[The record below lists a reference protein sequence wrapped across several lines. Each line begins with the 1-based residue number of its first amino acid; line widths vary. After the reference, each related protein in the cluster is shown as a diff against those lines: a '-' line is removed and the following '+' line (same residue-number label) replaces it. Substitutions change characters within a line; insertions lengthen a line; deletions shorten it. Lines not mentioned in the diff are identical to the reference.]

1 MDIELLS
8 KMVRE
13 LLPDHHEVGLPGLGT
28 FVSEFVPASFSD
40 RGYTINPPYKRV
52 SFIPGSVTDDSLVKL
67 FALSNGIDDDQA
79 LAFLQHFLENT
90 KKVLLDQKV
99 VVFPGL
105 GRLRATRQNNIFFIT
120 DESLDIYPEGFGL
133 APVSLKNHEES
144 PAEVHHVVESL
155 ADILVAPVEEAL
167 APVPEAVP
175 EHTEQPEEILE
186 LAEEKPAEPAEPAEP
201 AKPKYRTPKTRV
213 RRKLNKW
220 VWLAPLLVLILF
232 ALAAAVFMILVQVA
246 PDFIDTLLYTP
257 EELRIINY

>member
-1 MDIELLS
+1 MVFRVWGLLF
-8 KMVRE
+8 R
-13 LLPDHHEVGLPGLGT
+13 
-28 FVSEFVPASFSD
+28 
-40 RGYTINPPYKRV
+40 TINPPYKRV

-67 FALSNGIDDDQA
+67 FALSNEIDNDQA

-133 APVSLKNHEES
+133 APVSLKNHEET

-155 ADILVAPVEEAL
+155 ADILVAPVEEPA
-167 APVPEAVP
+167 APAESPEQSA
-175 EHTEQPEEILE
+175 EPEEIIE
-186 LAEEKPAEPAEPAEP
+186 LADEQPAEEQPAEELAAEP
-201 AKPKYRTPKTRV
+201 AKPKYRSPKTRV

-220 VWLAPLLVLILF
+220 VWLAPLLVIILL